1 MIVRK
6 VPPLEAPGARKNDH
20 NLGPLQDLKAP
31 LTKNGLLSWLRTPT
45 LTHLSMVLSMDMLSP
60 KCANALSPCLWAS
73 SPHMCKCLL
82 SACVGV
88 LSRRLLDNMAQPPWL
103 GWKKKSFPWT
113 LSTVLLF
120 QGHQPTYLSAKDSS
134 VRTLLWFFHSPTH
147 PWWSK
152 GSCGLVVISMNNRKL
167 YKWPINKMFYMN
179 GQLVMCT
186 YIDLKAFTLMLTD

>member
-6 VPPLEAPGARKNDH
+6 VPPLKAPGARKNDH

-103 GWKKKSFPWT
+103 GWKKKKFP
-113 LSTVLLF
+113 LNPFHGPPFPRSS
-120 QGHQPTYLSAKDSS
+120 TYLFVCQRFKCLDTPLIFFTAPLIHGEAKGVVD
-134 VRTLLWFFHSPTH
+134 
-147 PWWSK
+147 WW
-152 GSCGLVVISMNNRKL
+152 
-167 YKWPINKMFYMN
+167 W
-179 GQLVMCT
+179 
-186 YIDLKAFTLMLTD
+186 